1 MDKEERKIMGKTLLL
16 SAIVGVATFLI
27 SLIFLFFFDSIS
39 WSIGIAIGVVLEL
52 INIYLLYAGTHVIE
66 KTKKPLMT
74 LVFYML
80 RMLVVGIGVVIT
92 VLLGFGI
99 KGFVNPINEFHYSV
113 FGLLIGYTP
122 LQIIVSI
129 IELKRKTK

>member
-1 MDKEERKIMGKTLLL
+1 MGKTLLL
-16 SAIVGVATFLI
+16 SLIVGVAMFLI

-66 KTKKPLMT
+66 KSKKPALT
-74 LVFYML
+74 IAFYAL
-80 RMLVVGIGVVIT
+80 RMLTVGIGVVVT
-92 VLLGFGI
+92 VILGFGI
-99 KGFVNPINEFHYSV
+99 KGHVTPINDFHYSV
-113 FGLLIGYTP
+113 FGLLVGYTP

-129 IELKRKTK
+129 IEMKRKLN